1 VHETLERRHLLAGD
15 MVASWQNAANPM
27 DVNNDEVV
35 SPLDALAFA
44 TGWDRTGPG
53 PRWDGYEQ
61 RRL

>member
-1 VHETLERRHLLAGD
+1 MAGD